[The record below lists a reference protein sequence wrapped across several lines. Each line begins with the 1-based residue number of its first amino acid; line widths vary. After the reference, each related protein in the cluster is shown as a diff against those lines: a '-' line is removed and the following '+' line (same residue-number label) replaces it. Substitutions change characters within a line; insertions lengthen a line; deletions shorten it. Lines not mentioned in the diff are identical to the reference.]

1 MAVVA
6 DTHAIIWY
14 ITEPNKLSNNAFIAL
29 EKAANDGD
37 FIYLSAISLVEI
49 CYLVEKGRLPAIVLQ
64 RLTEVLTE
72 PEAEIAIVPLDLAIG
87 LTIQNLDRDTV
98 PDMPD
103 RIIAATAYHL
113 KLPLITRDQKIQAL
127 QNIRTIW

>member
-14 ITEPNKLSNNAFIAL
+14 ITEPNKLSDNASIAL
-29 EKAANDGD
+29 EKVVNDGD

-49 CYLVEKGRLPAIVLQ
+49 CYLVEKGKLPAIVLQ

-72 PEAEIAIVPLDLAIG
+72 PEADIAIVPLDLAIG
-87 LTIQNLDRDTV
+87 LTIQNIDRDIV

-113 KLPLITRDQKIQAL
+113 KLPLITRDRKIQAL

>member
-14 ITEPNKLSNNAFIAL
+14 ITEPSKLSNNASIAL
-29 EKAANDGD
+29 EKAVNDGD

-49 CYLVEKGRLPAIVLQ
+49 CYLVEKGKLLAIVLQ
-64 RLTEVLTE
+64 KLTEVLTE
-72 PEAEIAIVPLDLAIG
+72 PDAELAIVPLDLAIG
-87 LTIQNLDRDTV
+87 LTIQNLDRDTA

-113 KLPLITRDQKIQAL
+113 KLPLITRDRKIKAL
-127 QNIRTIW
+127 QNIQTIW

>member
-6 DTHAIIWY
+6 DTHTIIWY
-14 ITEPNKLSNNAFIAL
+14 ITEPNKLSNDASTAL
-29 EKAANDGD
+29 DKAINDGN

-49 CYLVEKGRLPAIVLQ
+49 CYLVEKGKLPAIVLQ

-113 KLPLITRDQKIQAL
+113 KLPLITRDRKIQAL
-127 QNIRTIW
+127 QNIQTIW

>member
-6 DTHAIIWY
+6 DTHTIIWY
-14 ITEPNKLSNNAFIAL
+14 ITEPNKLSNNASTAL
-29 EKAANDGD
+29 EKAVNDGD

-64 RLTEVLTE
+64 RLTEVLAE
-72 PEAEIAIVPLDLAIG
+72 PDAEIAIVPLDHAIG
-87 LTIQNLDRDTV
+87 LTIQNLDRAIV
-98 PDMPD
+98 SDMPD

>member
-6 DTHAIIWY
+6 DTHTIIWY
-14 ITEPNKLSNNAFIAL
+14 ITEPNKLSNDASTAL
-29 EKAANDGD
+29 DKAINDGN

-49 CYLVEKGRLPAIVLQ
+49 CYLVEKGKLPAIVLQ

-87 LTIQNLDRDTV
+87 LTIQNLDRNTV

-113 KLPLITRDQKIQAL
+113 KLPLITRDRKIQAL

>member
-6 DTHAIIWY
+6 DHAIIWY
-14 ITEPNKLSNNAFIAL
+14 ITEPNKLSNNASKAL
-29 EKAANDGD
+29 EQAINDRD

-49 CYLVEKGRLPAIVLQ
+49 CYLVEKGKLPAIVLQ

-87 LTIQNLDRDTV
+87 LTIQNIDRDTV

-113 KLPLITRDQKIQAL
+113 KLPLITRDRKIQAF

>member
-29 EKAANDGD
+29 EKAVNDGD

-49 CYLVEKGRLPAIVLQ
+49 CYLVEKGKLPAIVLQ

>member
-29 EKAANDGD
+29 EKAVNDGD

-49 CYLVEKGRLPAIVLQ
+49 CYLVEKGKLPAIVLQ

-113 KLPLITRDQKIQAL
+113 KLPLITRDRKIQAL